1 MEKYPILNG
10 RQRKMCKSKAIL
22 LEAQV
27 LMALPLA
34 ITYGF
39 VGNIDSSEVV
49 AHNWLKARYIG
60 EYRPILEFV
69 TISDLLDMPSYEGL
83 KGQKGL

>member
-10 RQRKMCKSKAIL
+10 RQRKMWMSKVEL
-22 LEAQV
+22 PEAQV
-27 LMALPLA
+27 LMALHLA

-49 AHNWLKARYIG
+49 AHN
-60 EYRPILEFV
+60 
-69 TISDLLDMPSYEGL
+69 
-83 KGQKGL
+83 